1 MDPKPPNATAQLPG
15 RPWTC
20 GASWP
25 SSVFRSRI
33 GVGSPLWHDLR
44 IAHSV
49 VLPRPFSACTRFSFR
64 SSVSP
69 TFAWFRNVPTLLIA
83 MIFLST
89 TTPFMRIASW
99 SKPHAGLEFSSAM
112 LAGLKSGTRR
122 NGSARRTHSAHFFWQ
137 RPPRWLAGRHVSG
150 PGHRR
155 DRPHHWGGSLKR
167 SMTHVSPGQ
176 SRISSIT
183 RPRVSGKGR
192 PWLS

>member
-83 MIFLST
+83 MIFLRT
-89 TTPFMRIASW
+89 ATPFMRIASW

-122 NGSARRTHSAHFFWQ
+122 NGSARKTHSAHFFLAKAAEMARRSPCVWAWASA
-137 RPPRWLAGRHVSG
+137 RSASSLGRFPEAVDDSRLTGSVKNFFDHPPSG
-150 PGHRR
+150 
-155 DRPHHWGGSLKR
+155 
-167 SMTHVSPGQ
+167 
-176 SRISSIT
+176 
-183 RPRVSGKGR
+183 
-192 PWLS
+192 